1 MAYQVNNFKG
11 TLQTTVDEG
20 TIDSTTDLRFVGK
33 NYAGYGE
40 VQNENFLHLMEN
52 FANTTAPPKVITGQI
67 WYDRGNKKLK
77 FYDADT
83 GKWKVA
89 GGAEVSATQPAG
101 LAVGE
106 FWWDSGAKQLYAW
119 SGTQYI
125 LVGPEASPELG
136 SSAISADTIKDNVT
150 PVANTH
156 AVIKIIAGGEIVA
169 IVNSDVEFTPAAD
182 TGLLAK
188 FPKIKQGITLS
199 GANADG
205 ANATND
211 YRFWGTASNAL
222 KLNGESAANYI
233 LQTAE
238 VPFTQA
244 IKFIDAGFY
253 VGDDSDIRIYVD
265 NSEDAVIENKN
276 NRPITIRI
284 SSGATEK
291 NIAIFE
297 SITSG
302 PSADQ
307 NTGIIPG
314 SSGVYNLG
322 KPTAKWNTVNAVS
335 FLGNLLDNSLA
346 ITYNSATRAFTGS
359 FIGNVVSSLNSAVLI
374 NASTNVIGADTIEI
388 RGNLFGSVTGNV
400 DGTASNAQQLG
411 AYSPSIIVPVDPEN
425 PNNDKTSVVV
435 RNADGEINATAF
447 KGVAD
452 TADRIKIASGAT
464 VDATWSALDEST
476 HYRSAKIEKLG
487 YTIAARN
494 STGDLLANIFDGV
507 ATAAQYADLAE
518 KYLAD
523 AEYEAGTVVMIG
535 GEKEVTACT
544 WGKRA
549 IGVVSTNPAFMMNKD
564 LEGGTYIALKGRVPV
579 KVIGSVKKGDDLIA
593 TNDGMAMMAVPHA
606 SGVFAV
612 ALESSDDAGV
622 KIIEALVL

>member
-52 FANTTAPPKVITGQI
+52 FANTTQPPKAITGQV

-83 GKWKVA
+83 NKWKVA
-89 GGAEVSATQPAG
+89 GGAEVSTTQPPG
-101 LAVGE
+101 LAIGE

-169 IVNSDVEFTPAAD
+169 IVNSDIEFTPAFD
-182 TGLLAK
+182 TGLLAS
-188 FPKIKQGITLS
+188 FPKIKQGITLT
-199 GANADG
+199 GANSDG
-205 ANATND
+205 ANATNA

-253 VGDDSDIRIYVD
+253 VGDDSDIRIHVD

-276 NRPITIRI
+276 NRAITIRI
-284 SSGATEK
+284 SSGVTEK
-291 NIAIFE
+291 NVAIFE

-302 PSADQ
+302 PSLDQ

-314 SSGVYNLG
+314 VSGQYNLG
-322 KPTAKWNTVNAVS
+322 KPTAKWNNVNAVS
-335 FLGNLLDNSLA
+335 FIGNLLDNSLA
-346 ITYNSATRAFTGS
+346 VTYNSATRAFTGS

-374 NASTNVIGADTIEI
+374 NASTNIIGADNIEI

-400 DGTASNAQQLG
+400 DGTASNAQRLG
-411 AYSPSIIVPVDPEN
+411 EFDPSITVPIAAN
-425 PNNDKTSVVV
+425 KSSVVV
-435 RNADGEINATAF
+435 RNSDGEINAVAF
-447 KGVAD
+447 KGVSD
-452 TADRIKIASGAT
+452 TSNRLKIASGAT
-464 VDATWSALDEST
+464 VDATWNSLDEST

-523 AEYEAGTVVMIG
+523 AEYQAGTVVMIG
-535 GEKEVTACT
+535 GEKEVTACAF
-544 WGKRA
+544 GKRA
-549 IGVVSTNPAFMMNKD
+549 IGVVSANPAFMMNKD

-593 TNDGMAMMAVPHA
+593 TNHGMAMMSVPHA

-612 ALESSDDAGV
+612 ALESSDDTGV
-622 KIIEALVL
+622 KLIEALVL

>member
-77 FYDADT
+77 FYDAET

-101 LAVGE
+101 LAIGE

-169 IVNSDVEFTPAAD
+169 IVNSDIEFVPAAD

-188 FPKIKQGITLS
+188 FPKIKQGITLT
-199 GANADG
+199 GANSDG
-205 ANATND
+205 ANATNA

-253 VGDDSDIRIYVD
+253 VGDDSDIRIFVD
-265 NSEDAVIENKN
+265 NSENAVIENKN

-302 PSADQ
+302 PALDQ

-346 ITYNSATRAFTGS
+346 VTYNSATRAFTGS

-374 NASTNVIGADTIEI
+374 NASTNIIGADNIEI

-400 DGTASNAQQLG
+400 DGTASNSQRLG
-411 AYSPSIIVPVDPEN
+411 AFDPSITVPVAAN
-425 PNNDKTSVVV
+425 KSSVVV
-435 RNADGEINATAF
+435 RNSDGEINATAF
-447 KGVAD
+447 KGVSD
-452 TADRIKIASGAT
+452 TSNRLKIASSAT
-464 VDATWSALDEST
+464 VDATWNALDEST

-523 AEYEAGTVVMIG
+523 KEYEPGTVVSICEHEDHEVESCSIG
-535 GEKEVTACT
+535 DF
-544 WGKRA
+544 A

-564 LEGGTYIALKGRVPV
+564 LEGGTYIALKGRVPC
-579 KVIGSVKKGDDLIA
+579 KVSGPVKKGQRLIA
-593 TNDGMAMMAVPHA
+593 GPDGTATV
-606 SGVFAV
+606 GVGDVFAM
-612 ALESSDDAGV
+612 ALETNTDDGV

>member
-11 TLQTTVDEG
+11 TLQTTVEEG

-77 FYDADT
+77 FYDAET

-89 GGAEVSATQPAG
+89 GGAEVSTTQPAG
-101 LAVGE
+101 LAIGE

-169 IVNSDVEFTPAAD
+169 IVNSDVEFTPASD

-188 FPKIKQGITLS
+188 FPKIKQGITLT
-199 GANADG
+199 GANSDG

-222 KLNGESAANYI
+222 KLNGESAGNYI

-335 FLGNLLDNSLA
+335 FLGNLLDNSSA
-346 ITYNSATRAFTGS
+346 ITYNSATRIFTGS
-359 FIGNVVSSLNSAVLI
+359 FVGNVVSSLNNAVLI
-374 NASTNVIGADTIEI
+374 NATTNVIGADTIEL

-411 AYSPSIIVPVDPEN
+411 AYDPSITVPSGAN
-425 PNNDKTSVVV
+425 KASVVV
-435 RNADGEINATAF
+435 RNTDGEINATAF

-452 TADRIKIASGAT
+452 TSNRIKIASAAT
-464 VDATWSALDEST
+464 ADATWSNVDEST

-593 TNDGMAMMAVPHA
+593 TNDGMAMMSVPHA

>member
-77 FYDADT
+77 FYDAET

-101 LAVGE
+101 LAIGE

-169 IVNSDVEFTPAAD
+169 IVNSDIEFTPAAD
-182 TGLLAK
+182 TGLLSK
-188 FPKIKQGITLS
+188 FPKIKQGITLT
-199 GANADG
+199 GANSDG
-205 ANATND
+205 ANATNA

-253 VGDDSDIRIYVD
+253 VGDDSDIRIHVD
-265 NSEDAVIENKN
+265 NSVDAVIENKN

-302 PSADQ
+302 PALDQ

-335 FLGNLLDNSLA
+335 FLGNLLDDSLA
-346 ITYNSATRAFTGS
+346 VTYNSATRAFTGS
-359 FIGNVVSSLNSAVLI
+359 FIGNVVSSSNSAVLI
-374 NASTNVIGADTIEI
+374 NASTNIIGSDNIEI

-400 DGTASNAQQLG
+400 AGTSSNAQRLG
-411 AYSPSIIVPVDPEN
+411 EFDPSITVPVAAN
-425 PNNDKTSVVV
+425 KSSVVV
-435 RNADGEINATAF
+435 RNSNGEINATAF
-447 KGVAD
+447 KGVSD
-452 TADRIKIASGAT
+452 TSNRLKIASGAT
-464 VDATWSALDEST
+464 VDATWNALDEST

-523 AEYEAGTVVMIG
+523 KEYEPGTVVSICEHEDHEVESCSIG
-535 GEKEVTACT
+535 DF
-544 WGKRA
+544 A

-564 LEGGTYIALKGRVPV
+564 LEGGTYIALKGRVPC
-579 KVIGSVKKGDDLIA
+579 KVSGPVKKGQRLIA
-593 TNDGMAMMAVPHA
+593 GPDGTATV
-606 SGVFAV
+606 GVGDVFAM
-612 ALESSDDAGV
+612 ALETNTDDGV

>member
-77 FYDADT
+77 FYDAET

-101 LAVGE
+101 LAIGE

-169 IVNSDVEFTPAAD
+169 IVNSDIEFVPAAD

-188 FPKIKQGITLS
+188 FPKIKQGITLTGTNS
-199 GANADG
+199 DG
-205 ANATND
+205 ANATNA

-253 VGDDSDIRIYVD
+253 VGDDSDIRIFVD

-276 NRPITIRI
+276 SRPITIRI

-302 PSADQ
+302 PALDQ

-346 ITYNSATRAFTGS
+346 VTYDSATRAFTGS

-374 NASTNVIGADTIEI
+374 NASTNIIGADNIEI

-400 DGTASNAQQLG
+400 DGTASNAQRLG
-411 AYSPSIIVPVDPEN
+411 AFDPSVTVPIAAN
-425 PNNDKTSVVV
+425 KSSVVV
-435 RNADGEINATAF
+435 RNSDGEINATAF
-447 KGVAD
+447 KGVSD
-452 TADRIKIASGAT
+452 TSNRIKIASGAT
-464 VDATWSALDEST
+464 VDATWNALDEST

-523 AEYEAGTVVMIG
+523 KEYEPGTVVSICEHEDHEVESCSIG
-535 GEKEVTACT
+535 DF
-544 WGKRA
+544 A

-564 LEGGTYIALKGRVPV
+564 LEGGTYIALKGRVPC
-579 KVIGSVKKGDDLIA
+579 KVSGPVKKGQRLIA
-593 TNDGMAMMAVPHA
+593 GPDGTATV
-606 SGVFAV
+606 GVGDVFAM
-612 ALESSDDAGV
+612 ALETNTDDGV

>member
-77 FYDADT
+77 FYDAET

-101 LAVGE
+101 LAIGE
-106 FWWDSGAKQLYAW
+106 FWWDSSAKQLYAW

-169 IVNSDVEFTPAAD
+169 IVNSDAEFTPASD

-188 FPKIKQGITLS
+188 FPKIKQGITLTGVNS
-199 GANADG
+199 AG

-253 VGDDSDIRIYVD
+253 VGDDSDIRIFVD

-276 NRPITIRI
+276 NRPITVRI

-302 PSADQ
+302 PTPDQ

-314 SSGVYNLG
+314 TSGAYNLG
-322 KPTAKWNTVNAVS
+322 KPTAKWNIVNAVS
-335 FLGNLLDNSLA
+335 FVGNLLDNNSA

-374 NASTNVIGADTIEI
+374 NASTNIIGADNIEI
-388 RGNLFGSVTGNV
+388 RGNLFGSLTGDV
-400 DGTASNAQQLG
+400 DGTASNSQRLG
-411 AYSPSIIVPVDPEN
+411 AYEPSIAVPTE
-425 PNNDKTSVVV
+425 PNKSSVVV
-435 RNADGEINATAF
+435 RNSDGEINATAF
-447 KGVAD
+447 RGVSD
-452 TADRIKIASGAT
+452 TSDRMKIASSST
-464 VDATWSALDEST
+464 TDATWNALDEST
-476 HYRSAKIEKLG
+476 HYRSAKVEKLG

-494 STGDLLANIFDGV
+494 STGELLANIYDGV

-523 AEYEAGTVVMIG
+523 EEYEVGTVVMIG
-535 GEKEVTACT
+535 GEKEVTACA

-549 IGVVSTNPAFMMNKD
+549 IGVVSANPAFMMNKD

-593 TNDGMAMMAVPHA
+593 TNEGMAMMAVPHA

>member
-77 FYDADT
+77 FYDAET

-101 LAVGE
+101 LAIGE

-169 IVNSDVEFTPAAD
+169 IVNSDIEFVPAAD

-188 FPKIKQGITLS
+188 FPKIKQGITLT
-199 GANADG
+199 GANSDG
-205 ANATND
+205 ANATNA

-253 VGDDSDIRIYVD
+253 VGDDSDIRIHVD

-302 PSADQ
+302 PALDQ

-346 ITYNSATRAFTGS
+346 VTYNSATRAFTGS

-374 NASTNVIGADTIEI
+374 NASTNIIGADNIEI

-400 DGTASNAQQLG
+400 DGTASNSQRLG
-411 AYSPSIIVPVDPEN
+411 AFDPSITVPVAAN
-425 PNNDKTSVVV
+425 KSSVVV
-435 RNADGEINATAF
+435 RNSDGEINATAF
-447 KGVAD
+447 KGVSD
-452 TADRIKIASGAT
+452 TSNRLKIASGAT
-464 VDATWSALDEST
+464 VDATWNALDEST

-523 AEYEAGTVVMIG
+523 KEYEPGTVVSICKHEDHEVESCSIG
-535 GEKEVTACT
+535 DF
-544 WGKRA
+544 A

-564 LEGGTYIALKGRVPV
+564 LEGGTYIALKGRVPC
-579 KVIGSVKKGDDLIA
+579 KVSGPVKKGQRLIA
-593 TNDGMAMMAVPHA
+593 GPDGTATV
-606 SGVFAV
+606 GVGDVFAM
-612 ALESSDDAGV
+612 ALETNTDDGV